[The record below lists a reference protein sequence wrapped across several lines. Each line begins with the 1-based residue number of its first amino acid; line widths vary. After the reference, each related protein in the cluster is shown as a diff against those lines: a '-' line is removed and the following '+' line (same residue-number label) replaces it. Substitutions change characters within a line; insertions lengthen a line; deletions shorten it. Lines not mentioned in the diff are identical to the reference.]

1 MNLSHATSELLAAYA
16 EGSLSEG
23 MSLLVASH
31 LTFCPACRSQ
41 VARFEALGGALLA
54 SESALEA
61 PSLEA
66 VLSRLDTASPS
77 AHAHATIDPEQSLM
91 PAALRAAAGA
101 HEEEIRWRF
110 LLPGLSEHR
119 LSGFPDEDVR
129 LLRARPGTRIL
140 SHTHVGEEAT
150 LVLSG
155 AMRDGERVFRRGD
168 VALADHS
175 DDHHPEI
182 VGDEVCL
189 CLIVLSGRMRFTGP
203 IGRALNIFN
212 G

>member
-1 MNLSHATSELLAAYA
+1 MELSHATPSLLAAYA
-16 EGSLSEG
+16 DGALSEG

-31 LTFCPACRSQ
+31 LTFCPACRQ
-41 VARFEALGGALLA
+41 KVAAYEALGGALLA
-54 SESALEA
+54 SERAAEA
-61 PSLEA
+61 PALEA
-66 VLSRLDTASPS
+66 VLSRLDAPTPTDGTSVASDTEP
-77 AHAHATIDPEQSLM
+77 SLM
-91 PAALRAAAGA
+91 PTALREAAGA
-101 HEEEIRWRF
+101 HEDAIRWRF
-110 LLPGLSEHR
+110 LMPGLSEHR

-129 LLRARPGTRIL
+129 LLRARPGVRIL

-155 AMRDGERVFRRGD
+155 AMRDGERIFRRGD
-168 VALADHS
+168 VALADQS
-175 DDHHPEI
+175 DDHHPQI